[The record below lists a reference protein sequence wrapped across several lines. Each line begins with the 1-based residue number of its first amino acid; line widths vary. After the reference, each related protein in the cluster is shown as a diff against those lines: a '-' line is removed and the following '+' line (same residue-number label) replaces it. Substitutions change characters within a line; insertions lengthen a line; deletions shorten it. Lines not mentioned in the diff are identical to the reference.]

1 MLSTEWN
8 LNDENQNN
16 FNPINWFIILILFIS
31 LNYLFSIKI

>member
-16 FNPINWFIILILFIS
+16 FNPINWFI
-31 LNYLFSIKI
+31 LNYLFIIYYLLFIK